1 MSRVV
6 KCTLAYI
13 YGINSEWWTQ
23 KGVPVE
29 QAIGKR
35 KQEPAVKESE
45 AIYLSKE
52 ARGLIN

>member
-1 MSRVV
+1 M